1 MPSEK
6 QNDKPR
12 AVLDS
17 NVLISSL
24 HFRKG
29 ILAGIWPPLAEGR
42 YVLVLSPAILAETLE
57 KLRDKFDWEAHEI
70 DDTFNDL
77 LNKAEFVFPDVIPNA
92 VPDDPD
98 DNHIVACALEGRADM
113 IVSGDGDLTR
123 LGEYEGIPI
132 IRPADFL
139 RMVKEPVVLSK
150 NSFE

>member
-1 MPSEK
+1 MPNE
-6 QNDKPR
+6 KPR

-24 HFRKG
+24 HFPKG
-29 ILAGIWPPLAEGR
+29 TLAGIWPPLDEGR
-42 YVLVLSPAILAETLE
+42 YVLVLSPAILTETLE
-57 KLRDKFDWEAHEI
+57 KLRDKFRWEKAALADALKTIIRKVEI
-70 DDTFNDL
+70 VRP
-77 LNKAEFVFPDVIPNA
+77 KSVPNA

-150 NSFE
+150 SSL